1 MSLLITCFSVRLYN
15 PQWATAWHDK
25 DGRSGSTEFE
35 QSPREAEA
43 LVWQGGPPQRV
54 HSWRPCWFY
63 YQLLLASFWPNG
75 KVPIQCWSVWAIKS
89 MRSISAMPTLEN
101 RSLYLK
107 LCTLYKIIY
116 GCFYFHPMFL
126 YLSQVEFFT
135 IVPPISLTS
144 CPHQLFAFVSS
155 TISIRPWN
163 TLLVCCWVLHKLQ
176 SFWL

>member
-1 MSLLITCFSVRLYN
+1 MSYSVTWQRWQIWFN
-15 PQWATAWHDK
+15 RIWAK
-25 DGRSGSTEFE
+25 PKRSRSSGMTRGPATESSQLE
-35 QSPREAEA
+35 TK
-43 LVWQGGPPQRV
+43 
-54 HSWRPCWFY
+54 CWFY